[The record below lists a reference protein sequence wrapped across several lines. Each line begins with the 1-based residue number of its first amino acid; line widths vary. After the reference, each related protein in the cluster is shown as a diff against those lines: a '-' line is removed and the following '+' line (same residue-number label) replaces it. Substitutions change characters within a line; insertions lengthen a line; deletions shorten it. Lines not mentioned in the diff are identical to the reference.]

1 MFSNE
6 SKGQKIKE
14 IKNISNLISSL
25 MVFSFG
31 IFWQYFAIFYE
42 DLINYIILYGIMT
55 LFIILS
61 LIIGKFGL
69 N

>member
-55 LFIILS
+55 MFIILS